1 MAYRLDVLM
10 EELLSLKDLLA
21 GGADVAIILFAF
33 FLWKIDRRLLIV
45 EQQII
50 TIFKRPTDENE
61 T

>member
-1 MAYRLDVLM
+1 MD
-10 EELLSLKDLLA
+10 EILSIKDLLS

-50 TIFKRPTDENE
+50 TIFKRSFTHEESDQ
-61 T
+61 